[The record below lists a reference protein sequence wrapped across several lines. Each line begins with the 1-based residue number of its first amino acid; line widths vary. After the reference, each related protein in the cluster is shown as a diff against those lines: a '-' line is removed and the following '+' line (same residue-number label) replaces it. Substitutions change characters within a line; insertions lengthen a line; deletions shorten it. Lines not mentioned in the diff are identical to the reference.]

1 MPLRRLI
8 AQMQQFRVMGAPDAL
23 GYKPEL
29 VASQAVSETEK
40 LLDIMV
46 ETNPADKECDSRIRV
61 TSRSLQAVYNAV
73 SIRALGFAVAGTCD
87 AFDECIIMSLLD
99 SVLVVSGDY
108 RHVMI
113 YVVVVPVY
121 DCIVRV
127 TTTMRPLLLLKVYRC
142 LCLCL

>member
-1 MPLRRLI
+1 
-8 AQMQQFRVMGAPDAL
+8 MQQFRVMGAPDAL

-73 SIRALGFAVAGTCD
+73 STRAL
-87 AFDECIIMSLLD
+87 
-99 SVLVVSGDY
+99 Y
-108 RHVMI
+108 
-113 YVVVVPVY
+113 
-121 DCIVRV
+121 
-127 TTTMRPLLLLKVYRC
+127 LLLLAHVTCLMGALWCRC
-142 LCLCL
+142 LTVYW